1 MRPNGSPTALEARRF
16 RAMKLLDAGWTQ
28 KEVCEE
34 LECDRSSLVRWRA
47 AYRRRGEDGLKARP
61 APGRPRKLSPRQEQQ
76 LLRMLLQGARA
87 HGYTTDLWTTR
98 RVADLVHKRFGV
110 EYHHDHI
117 GRILHRHNWS
127 VQKPERR
134 ASERNDEAVERW
146 KRERWPKVKKTPGA

>member
-1 MRPNGSPTALEARRF
+1 MRPNGSPEALEARRL

-34 LECDRSSLVRWRA
+34 LDCDRSSLVRWRA
-47 AYRRRGEDGLKARP
+47 AYRRRGENGLKARP
-61 APGRPRKLSPRQEQQ
+61 ASGRPRKLSAQQEKQ

-110 EYHHDHI
+110 AYHHDHI

-146 KRERWPKVKKTPGA
+146 KRERWPQVKKTPGV